1 MKTVLITGATSGIGQ
16 QLAKDYD
23 AAGWQVIACG
33 RNSEKLATLTAGT
46 SMQTLEFDLM
56 KSDEIAAAGEQI
68 KNELDMVILCAGTC
82 EYIDDVMQFDN
93 AMFRRVMTSN
103 VLGMGDCLAAFLHH
117 IPRGGQIA
125 LVGSSASFFPFTRAQ
140 AYGSSKAAVS
150 YLARSLAVDL
160 APHGVDVSLV
170 SPGFIE
176 TPMTDKNDF
185 EMPMKISVEKAATDI
200 KQGLDK
206 RKAHIGTPRVF
217 TFLLGL
223 LSQLPHSVQVWL
235 GQKMV
240 KS

>member
-16 QLAKDYD
+16 QLAKDYT

-33 RNSEKLATLTAGT
+33 RNAEKLADLIAGT
-46 SMQTLEFDLM
+46 DMQTLQFDLM
-56 KSDEIAAAGEQI
+56 DAAEIAAAGKQVTAA
-68 KNELDMVILCAGTC
+68 LDMVILCAGTC
-82 EYIDDVMQFDN
+82 EYIDDVMQFDT
-93 AMFRRVMTSN
+93 ALFRRVMTSN
-103 VLGMGDCLAAFLHH
+103 VLGMGDCLAAFLPH
-117 IPRGGQIA
+117 IPRGGQLA

-160 APHGVDVSLV
+160 APHGIDVSLV

-176 TPMTDKNDF
+176 TPMTDRNDF
-185 EMPMKISVEKAATDI
+185 EMPMKITVEKAATDI
-200 KQGLDK
+200 IKGLDK
-206 RKAHIGTPRVF
+206 RKAHIGTPKVF

-223 LSQLPHSVQVWL
+223 LSQLPHSIQIWL